1 MHMRLVSFMNIK
13 VKRRRNRAEN
23 SQDSKDTASSVFYR
37 FRRRSRLVR
46 SHINACPL
54 VLGTPVTKKFT
65 NDLKNAAV
73 GAFAAM
79 TIASSVIATP
89 ADAIDF
95 QSSPAFSSSTIVS
108 EKVIREGLYRDYE
121 VDLKQE
127 VDDARS
133 TFKGAKETKSKKG
146 ESMSL

>member
-1 MHMRLVSFMNIK
+1 
-13 VKRRRNRAEN
+13 
-23 SQDSKDTASSVFYR
+23 VFI
-37 FRRRSRLVR
+37 RS
-46 SHINACPL
+46 CGFYQT
-54 VLGTPVTKKFT
+54 GTPVTKKLT
-65 NDLKNAAV
+65 NDLKNAAA

-95 QSSPAFSSSTIVS
+95 QWSPAFSSSTIVS

-121 VDLKQE
+121 VDIKQD

-146 ESMSL
+146 KFTVLCSGR